1 MNHIGTLPI
10 ETPRLLLRP
19 FTRNDAPAMFTNW
32 ANDDR
37 VTKFLR
43 WPTHRSVKDSEKF
56 LTHLVGAYDNR
67 DFYLWAI
74 TLKNQDAQPIGSIG
88 VVDKNEAT
96 NMVHIGYC
104 IGQKWWNNGITTEAF
119 AGVIPF
125 LFDKVKVNRIES
137 QHDPNNPA
145 SGKIMLRCGLTHEGT
160 LRQSDISNRGIVDA
174 AVYGLLAQDYY
185 NGLSINA

>member
-1 MNHIGTLPI
+1 MNHIGTVPI

-19 FTRNDAPAMFTNW
+19 FTLNDAPAMFANW

-43 WPTHRSVKDSEKF
+43 WPTHRSVKDSEEI
-56 LTHLVGAYDNR
+56 LTRLVGAYDKL

-74 TLKNQDAQPIGSIG
+74 TVKDQDNQPIGSIG

-96 NMVHIGYC
+96 NTVHIGYC
-104 IGQKWWNNGITTEAF
+104 IGQKWWNSGITTEAF
-119 AGVIPF
+119 AGIIPF
-125 LFDKVKVNRIES
+125 LFDKVKANRIES

-145 SGKIMLRCGLTHEGT
+145 SGKVMRRCGLTYEGT
-160 LRQSDISNRGIVDA
+160 LHQADTSNQGIVDA
-174 AVYGLLAQDYY
+174 AVYSLLAQDYY
-185 NGLSINA
+185 NQP